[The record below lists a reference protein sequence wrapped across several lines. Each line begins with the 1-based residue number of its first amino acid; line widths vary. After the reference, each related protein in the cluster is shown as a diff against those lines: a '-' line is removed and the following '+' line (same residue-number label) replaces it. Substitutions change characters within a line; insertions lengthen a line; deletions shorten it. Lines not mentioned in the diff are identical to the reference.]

1 MVRKMKS
8 MDGNNAAA
16 HVSYAFSEVA
26 AIYPITP
33 SSPMADFVDQWSA
46 NGLKN
51 IFGTKV
57 KVVEMQS
64 EAGAAGA
71 VHGSLG
77 AGALTTTYTA
87 SQGLLLMI
95 PNMYKIAAEQL
106 PCVFHVSARTVST
119 QALNIF
125 GDHSDVMACR
135 QTGFA
140 MLCEGNVQEVMDL
153 SPVAHLAALEGKV
166 PFINFFDGFRTSH
179 EIQKIAVWDYED
191 LKDMCDM
198 DAVAEFRR
206 HALNPEHPHMRGSHE
221 NGDIFFQHR
230 EACNSYYTALPA
242 VVEKYMDKINAKLGT
257 DYKLFNYYGAA
268 DADRVIV
275 AMGSICDVAE
285 EVIDYLNAH
294 GEKVGLVKVRLFR
307 PFAAE
312 KLIEAIPATC
322 KKIAVLDRT
331 KEPGSQGEPLYQDVV
346 PALAN
351 AEQADVFIDCRTV
364 SGRSAIVVCEAKPQT
379 VPSNYR
385 SSILGMLIHWRDE
398 PAVDRSFRLAVPTSG
413 VRAVSMPEDRRI
425 VQSVEPLF
433 YEGRL
438 IGVLIYERPALAAE
452 EPPPAGEREAE
463 QASGALDW
471 AAVSPCLDDAVLFLD
486 EEDRVCGFNP
496 AATALY
502 RRMGYIGTLA
512 GMPVNNIQPAAL
524 SECDQDGHETALAN
538 RVLQYQRLPLSSG
551 QARAALIIHDLTRQ
565 RQLEEELALQRT
577 ALQELRH
584 RMKNNLQMLANLT
597 RSRGCDPAESPPVQ
611 TALLDTAN
619 RLLSLAA
626 TLDGIVQVSR
636 EKVSLLQ
643 ILEQIRRYMLQT
655 LLPSARRVTIHVGG

>member
-1 MVRKMKS
+1 MISATRMLCQKYT
-8 MDGNNAAA
+8 DLTDAEI
-16 HVSYAFSEVA
+16 SYLES
-26 AIYPITP
+26 Y
-33 SSPMADFVDQWSA
+33 
-46 NGLKN
+46 
-51 IFGTKV
+51 
-57 KVVEMQS
+57 
-64 EAGAAGA
+64 
-71 VHGSLG
+71 
-77 AGALTTTYTA
+77 GAL
-87 SQGLLLMI
+87 L
-95 PNMYKIAAEQL
+95 
-106 PCVFHVSARTVST
+106 
-119 QALNIF
+119 
-125 GDHSDVMACR
+125 
-135 QTGFA
+135 
-140 MLCEGNVQEVMDL
+140 
-153 SPVAHLAALEGKV
+153 
-166 PFINFFDGFRTSH
+166 
-179 EIQKIAVWDYED
+179 
-191 LKDMCDM
+191 
-198 DAVAEFRR
+198 
-206 HALNPEHPHMRGSHE
+206 
-221 NGDIFFQHR
+221 
-230 EACNSYYTALPA
+230 
-242 VVEKYMDKINAKLGT
+242 
-257 DYKLFNYYGAA
+257 
-268 DADRVIV
+268 
-275 AMGSICDVAE
+275 
-285 EVIDYLNAH
+285 
-294 GEKVGLVKVRLFR
+294 
-307 PFAAE
+307 
-312 KLIEAIPATC
+312 
-322 KKIAVLDRT
+322 
-331 KEPGSQGEPLYQDVV
+331 

-584 RMKNNLQMLANLT
+584 RMKTTFRCSPTSPGAGVVIRPSPRRCRPPFWIRPT
-597 RSRGCDPAESPPVQ
+597 GCSPWPPRWTASYRSPGRRSPSFRFWSRSAGTCSRPSCPPPAVSPSTWAARTSLCPR
-611 TALLDTAN
+611 TAPPRWPWWSTSWC
-619 RLLSLAA
+619 R
-626 TLDGIVQVSR
+626 T
-636 EKVSLLQ
+636 
-643 ILEQIRRYMLQT
+643 
-655 LLPSARRVTIHVGG
+655 P